1 MTTPDDRPTIHD
13 IELPTE
19 GEATFWQGGV
29 QHTLRADGT
38 EDAEP
43 TWALHAEEALVA
55 HIGRREGKF
64 TGTNAEP
71 SRQVVSDDDWR
82 QVVLDVTGEDA

>member
-1 MTTPDDRPTIHD
+1 MTTPDDRPSIHD
-13 IELPTE
+13 IELPAE
-19 GEATFWQGGV
+19 GEATFWRGGV

-43 TWALHAEEALVA
+43 TWTLHAEEALIA

-64 TGTNAEP
+64 MATNDDP
-71 SRQVVSDDDWR
+71 SRQVVGEDDWR
-82 QVVLDVTGEDA
+82 QVVSDVAGEDS